1 MTSIFKRGAEFLSEK
16 RHADASVS
24 ITYKRGSDSVTISAT
39 PGRADDDLSEVS
51 GYTLDAD
58 RVDWII
64 RRADL
69 VLDGSATDPQEGDIV
84 ELVNG
89 SKTQTYEVRRD
100 QLGEVFRFCD
110 EFRTDLRFHTI
121 AGAES

>member
-1 MTSIFKRGAEFLSEK
+1 MTSIFQRGAEFLSQK
-16 RHADASVS
+16 RHADASVA
-24 ITYKRGSDSVTISAT
+24 ITYKRGSDQVEISAT

-51 GYTLDAD
+51 EFTIDAD

-69 VLDGSATDPQEGDIV
+69 VLDGSETDPQEGDIV

-89 SKTQTYEVRRD
+89 SKTQSYTVRRD
-100 QLGEVFRFCD
+100 QLGEVYRFCD
-110 EFRTDLRFHTI
+110 EFRVDLRFHTI